1 MDCRK
6 MPGSIHHGP
15 RDHFSPSNR
24 QDSMKIVIIGA
35 GVVGTTLTQYFS
47 KEGHDVVVIDRDAAL
62 IRHIDE
68 TIDAQGIQGDAA
80 DHRILNDAGLE
91 SADLVLAVTDS
102 DESNIVITLIA
113 QAKNPK
119 ARIITRVRREHYI
132 SNRDLWS
139 GQRFSNTLLI
149 SPERA
154 ASEAVKYLLEVDH
167 SFEVIPFLDGAI
179 RVAGFR
185 LDDQSP
191 LVGKPLREVTSDP
204 KSRALVVAVVR
215 GEEVMVPSG
224 NYVLH
229 KDDLIYVTLLGG
241 KNASIPAPLLG
252 RTNGRHPKTVIVGGG
267 WKGLRVAQILEESG
281 HPAVVVERDR
291 ERCTVLASRLPKTV
305 VIHGDGASSSVL
317 SDVGMKNVNFVA
329 ITGHEEVNF
338 LLALLG
344 NKLGANRS
352 IALMDNE
359 SYLSMA
365 HTMGI
370 DAAVSPKLSAVRD
383 ILRFLNKDQVMDAAP
398 MLNGR
403 VDALLVEMPRD
414 SRIVERPLKMA
425 GIPQGIIIAAV
436 ARGNETIIPNGDT
449 VLHAGDKA
457 MIVTH
462 RSLHP
467 KLDAILSPDKS

>member
-1 MDCRK
+1 
-6 MPGSIHHGP
+6 
-15 RDHFSPSNR
+15 
-24 QDSMKIVIIGA
+24 MKIVIIGA

-62 IRHIDE
+62 IRRIDE

-80 DHRILNDAGLE
+80 DHRVLDDAGLE
-91 SADLVLAVTDS
+91 HADLVLAVTDS

-113 QAKNPK
+113 QAKNPG

-167 SFEVIPFLDGAI
+167 AFEVIPFLEGAI
-179 RVAGFR
+179 RVAGFS
-185 LDDQSP
+185 LESHSP
-191 LVGKPLREVTSDP
+191 LVGKPLQEVTNDP
-204 KSRALVVAVVR
+204 KSRALVVAVAR
-215 GEEVMVPSG
+215 GEEVLVPSG
-224 NYVLH
+224 RYVLQTG
-229 KDDLIYVTLLGG
+229 DRIYVTLLGG
-241 KNASIPAPLLG
+241 KDSAIPAPLLG
-252 RTNGRHPKTVIVGGG
+252 RASDRRHKTVIVGGG
-267 WKGLRVAQILEESG
+267 WKGMRIAQIMEEKG

-291 ERCTVLASRLPKTV
+291 DRCLVLASRLPKSTI
-305 VIHGDGASSSVL
+305 IHGDGTAAGVL
-317 SDVGMKNVNFVA
+317 SELGVENSNFVSV
-329 ITGHEEVNF
+329 TGQEEVNF

-344 NKLGANRS
+344 NKLGVSRS

-365 HTMGI
+365 STMGI
-370 DAAVSPKLSAVRD
+370 DAAVSPKLAAVRD

-398 MLNGR
+398 MLEGR
-403 VDALLVEMPRD
+403 LDALLVEMPRD
-414 SRIVERPLKMA
+414 ARVIGRPLKEA
-425 GIPQGIIIAAV
+425 GVPPGIIIAAV

-449 VLHAGDKA
+449 VLQAGDKA

-467 KLDAILSPDKS
+467 KLGAILSSDKP